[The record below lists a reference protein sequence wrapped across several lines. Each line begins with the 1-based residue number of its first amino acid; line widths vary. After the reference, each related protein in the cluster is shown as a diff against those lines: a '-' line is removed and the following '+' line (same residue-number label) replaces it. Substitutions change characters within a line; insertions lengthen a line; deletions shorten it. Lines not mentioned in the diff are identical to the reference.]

1 MEKMNLAIVSEGT
14 LANITIT
21 PTLRDQI
28 VAAQK
33 NDVGMDKIRQWLGE
47 NDPQVQ
53 CFHQDSEGVLWF
65 KNRLV
70 VPKDLELRK
79 RILDE
84 AHLSRYSIHPGSNK
98 MYQDLRQRLWWTRMK
113 REIAQYVSECDI
125 CKRVKASHLRPAGLL
140 QPLTIPSEKWE
151 DISIDFIVGLPKTA
165 KGYDSTW
172 VVVDRFT
179 KSAHF
184 IPVKTGYKSHQYAE
198 LYIARIVSLHGI
210 PKTIISDRGSQFV
223 ARFLEQLHAALGTQL
238 IRSSAYHPQTDGQTE
253 RINQI
258 LEDMLRACA
267 LTYSQK
273 WDECLPLA
281 EFAYNNS
288 YQESI
293 KMAPFEALYGQRCRT
308 PLNWSEA
315 GVRNFFGPDM
325 VREAEEQVQLIQK
338 NLKAAQSRQK
348 SYVDKK

>member
-1 MEKMNLAIVSEGT
+1 ME
-14 LANITIT
+14 
-21 PTLRDQI
+21 
-28 VAAQK
+28 
-33 NDVGMDKIRQWLGE
+33 KIRQRLAG
-47 NDPQVQ
+47 NDPKAA

-70 VPKDLELRK
+70 VPKKLELQK
-79 RILDE
+79 QILDE

-165 KGYDSTW
+165 KGYDSIW
-172 VVVDRFT
+172 VVVDRLT

-223 ARFLEQLHAALGTQL
+223 AHFLKQFLVLNSFAARL
-238 IRSSAYHPQTDGQTE
+238 I
-253 RINQI
+253 I
-258 LEDMLRACA
+258 LKPMDRLR
-267 LTYSQK
+267 
-273 WDECLPLA
+273 E
-281 EFAYNNS
+281 
-288 YQESI
+288 
-293 KMAPFEALYGQRCRT
+293 
-308 PLNWSEA
+308 
-315 GVRNFFGPDM
+315 
-325 VREAEEQVQLIQK
+325 
-338 NLKAAQSRQK
+338 
-348 SYVDKK
+348 